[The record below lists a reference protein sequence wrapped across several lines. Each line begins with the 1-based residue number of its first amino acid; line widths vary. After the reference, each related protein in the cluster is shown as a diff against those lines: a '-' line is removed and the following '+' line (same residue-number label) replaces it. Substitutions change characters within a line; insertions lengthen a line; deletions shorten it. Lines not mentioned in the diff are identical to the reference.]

1 MQIITDEEEDKA
13 NKEKKTEEKPLD
25 KSLKKI

>member
-13 NKEKKTEEKPLD
+13 NKEKKTEEKRED
-25 KSLKKI
+25 KSMKKI